1 MKRIALISDNHSY
14 YGEEVTD
21 HLADAD
27 EIWHA
32 GDIGELSSVEKY
44 RKKKVFRAVYGN
56 IDDQSVKELFPL
68 NLIFECE
75 GLKVFMT
82 HIGGY
87 PGKYNARV
95 LDIIRKDEP
104 ISRGAGSKPHIVS
117 ELLRRGGE
125 QVYVNRKNRTM
136 LTVAQFRNQLRA
148 GRIKNAAEWVDQRL
162 TTLVYVRGKVRHADH
177 KTIDLPFWHRVAMNA
192 EPVSNSLRFLD

>member
-1 MKRIALISDNHSY
+1 M
-14 YGEEVTD
+14 TD

-95 LDIIRKDEP
+95 LDIIRKEKPGLYICGHSHICKVMPDKENHLIHMNP
-104 ISRGAGSKPHIVS
+104 GAYGHHGFHKI
-117 ELLRRGGE
+117 
-125 QVYVNRKNRTM
+125 RTI
-136 LTVAQFRNQLRA
+136 LKFEIEAGKIQNLRA
-148 GRIKNAAEWVDQRL
+148 VELGI
-162 TTLVYVRGKVRHADH
+162 RGV
-177 KTIDLPFWHRVAMNA
+177 IS
-192 EPVSNSLRFLD
+192 E

>member
-56 IDDQSVKELFPL
+56 IDDQSVKELFPR

-95 LDIIRKDEP
+95 LDIIRKEKPGLYICGHSHICKVMPDKENHLIHMNP
-104 ISRGAGSKPHIVS
+104 GAYGHHGFHKI
-117 ELLRRGGE
+117 
-125 QVYVNRKNRTM
+125 RTI
-136 LTVAQFRNQLRA
+136 LKFEIEAGKIQNLRA
-148 GRIKNAAEWVDQRL
+148 VELGI
-162 TTLVYVRGKVRHADH
+162 RGV
-177 KTIDLPFWHRVAMNA
+177 IS
-192 EPVSNSLRFLD
+192 E

>member
-1 MKRIALISDNHSY
+1 MTA
-14 YGEEVTD
+14 
-21 HLADAD
+21 HLEDAD

-32 GDIGELSSVEKY
+32 GDIGELSSIEKY
-44 RKKKVFRAVYGN
+44 RKNKVFRAVYGN

-95 LDIIRKDEP
+95 LDIIRKEKPGLYICGHSHICKVMPDKENHLIHMNP
-104 ISRGAGSKPHIVS
+104 GAYGHHGFHKI
-117 ELLRRGGE
+117 
-125 QVYVNRKNRTM
+125 RTI
-136 LTVAQFRNQLRA
+136 LKFEIEAGKIQNLRA
-148 GRIKNAAEWVDQRL
+148 VELGI
-162 TTLVYVRGKVRHADH
+162 RGV
-177 KTIDLPFWHRVAMNA
+177 IS
-192 EPVSNSLRFLD
+192 E